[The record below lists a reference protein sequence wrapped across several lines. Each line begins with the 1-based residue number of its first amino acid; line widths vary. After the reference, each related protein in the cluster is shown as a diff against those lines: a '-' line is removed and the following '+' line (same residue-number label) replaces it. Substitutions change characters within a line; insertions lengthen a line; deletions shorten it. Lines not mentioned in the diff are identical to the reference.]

1 MPTYRMRVDKLQRLK
16 VHARSTFWAALLVLP
31 CLGARAQ
38 SRPEVS
44 EVSGHSGA
52 AATAGEQPFYPF
64 ASGEPGAGDGQLGAV
79 ARPALANAAVNAAAF
94 DIAAADVDSIL
105 AAFQQPATQQ
115 PATPQPSSQ
124 PAQDA
129 GSKSQLPE
137 APKPAGQS
145 SQNNVSNDSK
155 DTERK
160 KDCLLGPCPTSP
172 IINWYMRFE
181 NGPQVKP
188 MTPMEKGW
196 LATRN
201 VIDPFNIVTILG
213 ISAIS
218 VAADSHSAY
227 GPGFPGWGR
236 YVGVSFTEDITGE
249 FFGTFL
255 ICSLAHQ
262 DPHYHRMP
270 QASYKKRIFHA
281 IYQIAW
287 TQGDNGKGMVNYSD
301 LVGAGIDDEIANLY
315 VPGRRTNASS
325 TAQRYGIALA
335 TAPIDNFITE
345 FLPDVARRIH
355 IQVVVVQRIIDQVA
369 SDRSTNGG
377 S

>member
-1 MPTYRMRVDKLQRLK
+1 MPSLVAAAQSSDGQKLSLVSEQWKSRPAPEFTSLE
-16 VHARSTFWAALLVLP
+16 AAF
-31 CLGARAQ
+31 LGA
-38 SRPEVS
+38 P
-44 EVSGHSGA
+44 
-52 AATAGEQPFYPF
+52 TPLPF
-64 ASGEPGAGDGQLGAV
+64 ATGNASTQEDLLPDAPAPAGMI
-79 ARPALANAAVNAAAF
+79 ALAQ
-94 DIAAADVDSIL
+94 D
-105 AAFQQPATQQ
+105 QK
-115 PATPQPSSQ
+115 TPDNDQESQ
-124 PAQDA
+124 EKRTA
-129 GSKSQLPE
+129 K
-137 APKPAGQS
+137 
-145 SQNNVSNDSK
+145 
-155 DTERK
+155 ERK
-160 KDCLLGPCPTSP
+160 KYCKFHYCPEAA
-172 IINWYMRFE
+172 IDWYMRFE
-181 NGPQVKP
+181 NGPQVHP
-188 MTPMEKGW
+188 MTPAEKGW
-196 LATRN
+196 LAARN
-201 VIDPFNIVTILG
+201 VIDPFNIITILG

-255 ICSLAHQ
+255 ICSIAHQ

-270 QASYKKRIFHA
+270 KASYPRRIAHA

-287 TQGDNGKGMVNYSD
+287 TQGDNGKGMLNYSD

-315 VPGRRTNASS
+315 VPGRQTNASA
-325 TAQRYGIALA
+325 TAQRYAIALA

-369 SDRSTNGG
+369 NDRSNNGG

>member
-1 MPTYRMRVDKLQRLK
+1 MPTYKMRAGKLQRLK
-16 VHARSTFWAALLVLP
+16 FHGRSTLWAALLVLP
-31 CLGARAQ
+31 CLGVAAQTRLEASEISGSPGVPETAEDQRLNAFAGGQLRA
-38 SRPEVS
+38 
-44 EVSGHSGA
+44 A
-52 AATAGEQPFYPF
+52 
-64 ASGEPGAGDGQLGAV
+64 DGQLGAV
-79 ARPALANAAVNAAAF
+79 VRPVLANAAVHAAAV

-115 PATPQPSSQ
+115 PATPQPSS
-124 PAQDA
+124 PAAQDA

-137 APKPAGQS
+137 APKPAGQNS
-145 SQNNVSNDSK
+145 RNNSGNETK
-155 DTERK
+155 DKDNK

-188 MTPMEKGW
+188 MTPLEKGW

-213 ISAIS
+213 ISALS

-270 QASYKKRIFHA
+270 KASYKKRVFHA

-287 TQGDNGKGMVNYSD
+287 TQGDNGKGMLNYSD

>member
-1 MPTYRMRVDKLQRLK
+1 MPTYRMRAGKLQRLK
-16 VHARSTFWAALLVLP
+16 FHARSTFWAAVLVLP
-31 CLGARAQ
+31 CLGAVAQ
-38 SRPEVS
+38 SRLELS
-44 EVSGHSGA
+44 EISGSSGA
-52 AATAGEQPFYPF
+52 PKTGEGQHFDPF
-64 ASGEPGAGDGQLGAV
+64 AGGRFGADDGRLGAV
-79 ARPALANAAVNAAAF
+79 VRPALANTAVHAAAV

-105 AAFQQPATQQ
+105 AAFQQPAAQQ
-115 PATPQPSSQ
+115 PATSQPSSP

-145 SQNNVSNDSK
+145 SQNNSANDTK
-155 DTERK
+155 DNK
-160 KDCLLGPCPTSP
+160 KDCLFRPCPSSP
-172 IINWYMRFE
+172 IINWYLRFE

-287 TQGDNGKGMVNYSD
+287 TQGDNGKGMLNYSN
-301 LVGAGIDDEIANLY
+301 LIGAGIDDEIGNLY

-345 FLPDVARRIH
+345 FLPDVAKRIH
-355 IQVVVVQRIIDQVA
+355 VQVVVVQRIIDQIA
-369 SDRSTNGG
+369 TDRQSNG
-377 S
+377 SS